1 MTSPSAE
8 RGAGP
13 RLSLRARLT
22 LAFAASMAAI
32 LVGLGAFL
40 YVELDRSLLDGVDQ
54 ALRSRAAVA
63 VVAGPGDRP
72 GASPLVDPDEAFAQ
86 VLDRSGRVL
95 DSTVAVA
102 GSPLVSAAVAGSVSR
117 PTYLTRTFAGAEEAA
132 RLLAVPAGP
141 GRPEV
146 IVVGATLGN
155 RADALHQL
163 VTMYAVAGPVGL
175 GLSSC
180 AGWALAGVALR
191 PITRI
196 RRRADAIVHTDPTA
210 RLPVP
215 ATGDELRRLTTTL
228 NGLLAR
234 MQGALEREH
243 RFVDD
248 ASHELRTPLGVLKA
262 ELDLAAA
269 RPRTA
274 AELGVTLHAAARETD
289 RLAHLAEDLLVLARA
304 RGGRLPLLR
313 VEVPLRAVLAE
324 SVAALRHRAQQ
335 ASTRI
340 EVCAPETTVRVDPD
354 RLRQAL
360 SNLVD
365 NALTHGRGPVLVT
378 ADVTPGWLR
387 VEVGDQGA
395 GFPDDLL
402 GTAFQPFTRRRSADP
417 DQPTGSGLGLAVVEA
432 VALAHAGTATARNQP
447 GGGACVRIELR
458 TGGPP

>member
-1 MTSPSAE
+1 MTVPAAE
-8 RGAGP
+8 VSAGP

-32 LVGLGAFL
+32 LVGLGALL
-40 YVELDRSLLDGVDQ
+40 YVQLGASLLDGVDQ

-63 VVAGPGDRP
+63 VLSGPADRP
-72 GASPLVDPDEAFAQ
+72 GAPPLVDPDEAFAQ

-95 DSTVAVA
+95 DATAAVS
-102 GSPLVSAAVAGSVSR
+102 GSPLVSPAVAGSLTG
-117 PTYLTRTFAGAEEAA
+117 PTYLTRSFAGAEAPA
-132 RLLAVPAGP
+132 RLLAMPAGS

-163 VTMYAVAGPVGL
+163 VTMYAVAGPVGI
-175 GLSSC
+175 GLSSL

-196 RRRADAIVHTDPTA
+196 RRRADAIVHTDPSA

-215 ATGDELRRLTTTL
+215 ATGDELSRLSTTL
-228 NGLLAR
+228 NSLLAR
-234 MQGALEREH
+234 MQEALEREH

-248 ASHELRTPLGVLKA
+248 ASHELRTPLAVLKA
-262 ELDLAAA
+262 ELDLAAV

-274 AELGVTLHAAARETD
+274 EEFGVTIRAAARETD
-289 RLAHLAEDLLVLARA
+289 RLARLAEDLLVLARA

-313 VEVPLRAVLAE
+313 VEVRLPAVLDE
-324 SVAALRHRAQQ
+324 SLATLRRRARL
-335 ASTRI
+335 AGTRI
-340 EVCAPETTVRVDPD
+340 EVRADEQTVRVDPD

-387 VEVGDQGA
+387 IEVSDRGP

-402 GTAFQPFTRRRSADP
+402 GSAFQPFTRRRSADP
-417 DQPTGSGLGLAVVEA
+417 GQPTGSGLGLAVVEA
-432 VALAHAGTATARNQP
+432 VVLAHGGTATARNQP
-447 GGGACVRIELR
+447 AGGGCVRIDLR
-458 TGGPP
+458 TQG